1 MRPRLLAACVVL
13 PFLTSCVETVLVPT
27 GTVVR
32 EGSRQVAFAE
42 AAGVKLWAEF
52 QWSGDPVNLP
62 DFVTPVL
69 VTMENTSGRPV
80 RLAYPDFTL
89 LGVSGTR
96 YAALPPYSVGAGVS
110 ERARPEQPIVFVD
123 YHPATPVRP
132 GPPPP
137 PPAKLRI
144 HHHRFHVAPPYAH
157 FYLGLPLWA
166 GLWALN
172 ANYYAHWHAAWPV
185 RLPTPDMLER
195 ALPEGA
201 LEDGGRVSGH
211 LYFQNVRREAGV
223 QLQATLHDATTGQDL
238 ATLSIPFAVR

>member
-1 MRPRLLAACVVL
+1 MRPRLLAFCVLL

-27 GTVVR
+27 GSVVQQ
-32 EGSRQVAFAE
+32 GSRQVAFAE

-62 DFVTPVL
+62 DYVTPVL

-80 RLAYPDFTL
+80 RLAYEDFTL
-89 LGVSGTR
+89 LGASGTR
-96 YAALPPYSVGAGVS
+96 YAALPPFGIAAGVS
-110 ERARPEQPIVFVD
+110 ERTQPASDVVLVD

-132 GPPPP
+132 PPPP
-137 PPAKLRI
+137 PPVKVRI

-157 FYLGLPLWA
+157 FYVGVPLWA

-172 ANYYAHWHAAWPV
+172 TGYYARWQPAWPV
-185 RLPTPDMLER
+185 RLPTADMLER

-201 LEDGGRVSGH
+201 LEQGGRVTGH
-211 LYFQNVRREAGV
+211 LYFQNVRREGAV
-223 QLQATLHDATTGQDL
+223 QLQATLHDATTEQDL
-238 ATLSIPFAVR
+238 ASLAIPFAVR